1 MSIQTINDISIVVS
15 GAEKH
20 LEKNRPEIARAWL
33 KTAKEALL
41 IYVLLHHSALLIE
54 KNGFVWVTP
63 YKRVKEGWQ
72 YVPLYSRILVAYDKA
87 VKQSKIPPLSDMR
100 AYAQFME
107 TRVPSLARIA
117 YDVLS
122 KTSDPAKQQEILVGV
137 ERAKANQD
145 RQFYTASKRAAFLK
159 CISSGR

>member
-1 MSIQTINDISIVVS
+1 MAIKTINDISIVVS

-20 LEKNRPEIARAWL
+20 LEKNRPEIAKEWL
-33 KTAKEALL
+33 KDAKEALL
-41 IYVLLHHSALLIE
+41 FYVLKHHSALLIE

-100 AYAQFME
+100 AYARFME
-107 TRVPSLARIA
+107 TREPSLARIA
-117 YDVLS
+117 YGILS
-122 KTSDPAKQQEILVGV
+122 ETQDPAKQQEILTGV
-137 ERAKANQD
+137 ERARANQD
-145 RQFYTASKRAAFLK
+145 KRLYTALRKAAFLK
-159 CISSGR
+159 GIPAGR